1 MEQRTNLQIK
11 LTKERYMLRNV
22 IIAILLVGFVG
33 CSGSKVRTQ
42 NVVRE
47 VVIEKPI
54 YTKAPGV
61 QEGVWEEPMVDSVT
75 VPPGLD
81 PEGHYYR
88 PEHDTIVEIRQG
100 RWTYDRRQTGDN

>member
-1 MEQRTNLQIK
+1 MT
-11 LTKERYMLRNV
+11 RN
-22 IIAILLVGFVG
+22 IGILAVALLAGVLG
-33 CSGSKVRTQ
+33 CGGSRVRTQ

-47 VVIEKPI
+47 VIIEKPI

-81 PEGHYYR
+81 PEGQYYR

-100 RWTYDRRQTGDN
+100 RWTYDKRKTGED